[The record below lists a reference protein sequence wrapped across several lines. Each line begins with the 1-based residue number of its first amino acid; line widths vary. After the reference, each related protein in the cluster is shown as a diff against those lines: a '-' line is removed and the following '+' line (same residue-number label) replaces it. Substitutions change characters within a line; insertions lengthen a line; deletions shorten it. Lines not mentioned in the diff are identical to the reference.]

1 MSASDKTSHENP
13 VLPRSRARGPF
24 PTATERA
31 REDLVADFFG
41 VAQRPET
48 LAGMHPQ
55 AKRLTKFVDAFLDK
69 LQGPKDRILS
79 TVQAHWVEIS
89 HGDESILKLRAVH
102 FARNT
107 LTLEVPDATTLFV
120 FRQPRLTNLLLS
132 HLSEF
137 APEVR
142 QLRMVMKGR

>member
-1 MSASDKTSHENP
+1 MPVSDKTRHENP
-13 VLPRSRARGPF
+13 VLPRSRVRGPF

-41 VAQRPET
+41 GANRPET

-69 LQGPKDRILS
+69 LQGPEDRILAA
-79 TVQAHWVEIS
+79 VQEHWVEIA
-89 HGDESILKLRAVH
+89 HGDESVLKLRAVR
-102 FARNT
+102 FFRNT
-107 LTLEVPDATTLFV
+107 LTLEVPDSTTLFV

-132 HLSEF
+132 HVAEV

-142 QLRMVMKGR
+142 RLRMVMKGR